1 MTIYLTIA
9 ATLTI
14 FAILTVWRKEWATWA
29 GIAASVTL
37 IAFAGFRYRT
47 GYDWPAYE
55 MIFAA
60 VPELTGA
67 VCDGIPRMDVLVEP
81 LFLWLNIAIKTFGGG
96 IETMIFV
103 VAMINIAMVHVVV
116 SRISKSMAIVW
127 LVYFGLIFLVAQMAV
142 LRQALASSFALLAL
156 LLAVEKRPVSS
167 VLSMI
172 ASTGFHITGA
182 FFAPLLVLR
191 RWRPVW
197 WLPAAVIGVGVLAAI
212 SGVSVAQTVI
222 AAVSPMMPD
231 WIAFKLTFYAATKSA
246 PISIG
251 TAGLIGFH
259 IVVLGVLY
267 VAPTQKERHDPFVV
281 MGIWVTIWVLVA
293 HLFVSEMPIFWNRI
307 MMVSIPWQI
316 AAVYRLD
323 AVRMAPLWLRGGSVA
338 GLAVFSASALVY
350 TLSAPSSAPYLPYQT
365 VFEDHADPS
374 DARLKDALSKS
385 EYLPK
390 GGGAQA
396 MPEVAADYGF
406 ASPSS
411 GEKVEKP
418 ADQSSPPGRAC
429 VIVSRMTASIEAIGK
444 TIFAR

>member
-1 MTIYLTIA
+1 MTIYLTVA
-9 ATLTI
+9 ATL
-14 FAILTVWRKEWATWA
+14 AILAMLTTWRKEWATWA

-60 VPELTGA
+60 VPDLSGA
-67 VCDGIPRMDVLVEP
+67 VCNGIPRMDVLVEP

-103 VAMINIAMVHVVV
+103 VAMVNIAMVHVVV

-127 LVYFGLIFLVAQMAV
+127 LVYFGLIFIVAQMAV

-172 ASTGFHITGA
+172 ASLGFHITGA

-191 RWRPVW
+191 WWRPAW
-197 WLPAAVIGVGVLAAI
+197 WLAAAIVGVGVLVAISDVSVAHAGIAAI
-212 SGVSVAQTVI
+212 S
-222 AAVSPMMPD
+222 PMLPD
-231 WIAFKLTFYAATKSA
+231 WIAFKLTFYAATKLA

-259 IVVLGVLY
+259 ILLLAVLY

-281 MGIWVTIWVLVA
+281 MGIWVTIWVLIA
-293 HLFVSEMPIFWNRI
+293 HLYLSEMPIFWNRI

-316 AAVYRLD
+316 ATVYRLD
-323 AVRMAPLWLRGGSVA
+323 AVRIASVWLRGGAVT
-338 GLAVFSASALVY
+338 GLAVFSASALFY

-365 VFEDHADPS
+365 VFEDRADPS
-374 DARLKDALSKS
+374 DARLKDAVSKS
-385 EYLPK
+385 EYLPQ

-396 MPEVAADYGF
+396 MPEVAANYGF

-411 GEKVEKP
+411 ADEGEKP
-418 ADQSSPPGRAC
+418 AEQSSWSDRAC
-429 VIVSRMTASIEAIGK
+429 VLVSKTMATMAAIE
-444 TIFAR
+444 TTVFAR